1 MAVRNSSPGTRQ
13 TRLRHLWLASLGA
26 AAVARREVRGAVA
39 SIRDGVEAVG
49 KRFKGRI
56 ARTAKPAPRKS
67 PVRGATRKAAA
78 QKKPTPR
85 PGSARTRAERRVAS
99 KGR

>member
-39 SIRDGVEAVG
+39 SIRDGVETVG
-49 KRFKGRI
+49 KRFKARI
-56 ARTAKPAPRKS
+56 ARAAKPAPRKS
-67 PVRGATRKAAA
+67 QVRGAKRNTTAQRKS
-78 QKKPTPR
+78 TPR
-85 PGSARTRAERRVAS
+85 PVSARTRAERRVAS